1 MDEKTVKQTLLR
13 LRKENRYSQLKIA
26 NLLGISRNA
35 YRNLECGGTRIV
47 NENIEKVAE
56 LTGTTKEEILLGYK
70 PVRDVREEIIHVRDH
85 FAELAEAERIQHE
98 ARVAALEQEIAFQQ
112 ELIASLK
119 KNISALEAYIRS
131 LERETSAK
139 DTVPE
144 D

>member
-35 YRNLECGGTRIV
+35 YRNLECGTTRIV

-85 FAELAEAERIQHE
+85 FAELAEAERSQHE